1 MTDCSPEI
9 QIGSMVEFH
18 VKSALTILN
27 DVVYNRVVDPEMVAE
42 YLYEPMVNS
51 EDDHEQEVWKAIRKY
66 IER

>member
-1 MTDCSPEI
+1 
-9 QIGSMVEFH
+9 MVEFH
-18 VKSALTILN
+18 VKSALTILD
-27 DVVYNRVVDPEMVAE
+27 DVVYNRVVDPEMVSE